1 MSLIRLITS
10 FSCPERRVG
19 RNEAEAVFGVSLCS
33 DTRHVYIVCRR
44 ASGKWYH
51 ENCLPGQGDV
61 REEETEKHVVWA

>member
-1 MSLIRLITS
+1 M
-10 FSCPERRVG
+10 G